1 MGLKY
6 SSIPFFLD
14 LLLNKTANFKMKK
27 LSIIVAI
34 LILST
39 SIQAQKRTSVSNS
52 AAFTVAIGSSEF
64 STALSYQHLWKLGK
78 KEKFGIGGGIR
89 LTNYF
94 GTSKYFTTAPA
105 KLTSGKT
112 GLGVFFAD
120 DIPENIDSVLFK
132 NAQTNA
138 LNMSLNFDYTISKK
152 IVVGFNIDAIGFT
165 FGAQQN
171 GSYLGNNGVGNAT
184 VAKPTSFNLLLVS
197 DNDLGSLNSEF
208 YAQYKFN
215 NKWGAKLGFQF
226 LFTEYTT
233 NTEVQTTPDGQKN
246 DRFRNKSSGISFG
259 VTRNF

>member
-1 MGLKY
+1 
-6 SSIPFFLD
+6 
-14 LLLNKTANFKMKK
+14 MKK
-27 LSIIVAI
+27 LSTIIVM
-34 LILST
+34 LVLCSH
-39 SIQAQKRTSVSNS
+39 IQAQKNQSVRKSASFTAAVGSN
-52 AAFTVAIGSSEF
+52 EF

-78 KEKFGIGGGIR
+78 NQKFGIGAGIR

-94 GTSKYFTTAPA
+94 GNNKYFTTAPA
-105 KLTSGKT
+105 KLTSGKK
-112 GLGVFFAD
+112 GLSVFFSD
-120 DIPENIDSVLFK
+120 DIPQNIDSVLFK

-138 LNMSLNFDYTISKK
+138 LNISLNFDYTISKK

-184 VAKPTSFNLLLVS
+184 VAKPTNFNLLLVS

-208 YAQYKFN
+208 YAQYQFN